1 MPEIIRPDS
10 SWGPEKQEELQKYLL
25 EHWRRAEQ
33 VRAGQVMDDYVRWD
47 KNYNGVPR
55 EKTRNTPWPR
65 SSNIVVKL
73 IRIFVDTFVARSLNI
88 IFATRPLYTVSGF
101 DRELKDALEN
111 YLNRKAL
118 MEWGHYTLLRDMLLR
133 GNKNGT
139 CVVKTLWEEN
149 NSWVKGE
156 DRTDTKVTN
165 FLGPKSRIIPFED
178 FMVYPVTVNYL
189 EDALLKMHRVRY
201 VEELVRRKAQ
211 NWLVDYESLKSSLQ
225 QPSDVKSEQARNDA
239 GLYDPWLRELHIVEC
254 HLEWALGSDPDKL

>member
-111 YLNRKAL
+111 YLNRKAPL
-118 MEWGHYTLLRDMLLR
+118 
-133 GNKNGT
+133 
-139 CVVKTLWEEN
+139 
-149 NSWVKGE
+149 S
-156 DRTDTKVTN
+156 
-165 FLGPKSRIIPFED
+165 
-178 FMVYPVTVNYL
+178 
-189 EDALLKMHRVRY
+189 
-201 VEELVRRKAQ
+201 
-211 NWLVDYESLKSSLQ
+211 
-225 QPSDVKSEQARNDA
+225 
-239 GLYDPWLRELHIVEC
+239 
-254 HLEWALGSDPDKL
+254 